1 MHIHGGCTVRDI
13 IVYMALPHQSFAIE
27 GCMDA
32 EGIVNLLGDSI
43 LTTWLPSDPCSTVL
57 IGEEQ
62 PYKCIH
68 YTVGQRMHS
77 LVQ

>member
-32 EGIVNLLGDSI
+32 EGIVN
-43 LTTWLPSDPCSTVL
+43 
-57 IGEEQ
+57 
-62 PYKCIH
+62 
-68 YTVGQRMHS
+68 
-77 LVQ
+77 